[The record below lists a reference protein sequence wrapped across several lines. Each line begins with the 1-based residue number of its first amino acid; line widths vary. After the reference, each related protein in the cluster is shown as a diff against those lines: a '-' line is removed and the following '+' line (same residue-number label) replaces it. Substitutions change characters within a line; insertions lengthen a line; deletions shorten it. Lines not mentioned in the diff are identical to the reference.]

1 MQRHSP
7 QEKQV
12 LIYLNLTIQL
22 LTKCMENLKTIAKR
36 SCLSG
41 EYYKLSDK
49 LFRL

>member
-12 LIYLNLTIQL
+12 LIYLNTAAN
-22 LTKCMENLKTIAKR
+22 KVHGESKDTIAKR

-49 LFRL
+49 LFTL